1 MEQTTQ
7 QPGQPG
13 TSVRR
18 AATAAPPVIRT
29 RQESPPP
36 PRVRRPSSVL
46 RALESV
52 QSYVLSEETLILVE
66 FLVVVAIGV
75 FVFAAVLH
83 PMESLMNALGHAI
96 SGLGLGKL
104 FK

>member
-1 MEQTTQ
+1 MEQTTP

-13 TSVRR
+13 SSVRR

-29 RQESPPP
+29 RQEQQPAL
-36 PRVRRPSSVL
+36 RVRRPSSVL
-46 RALESV
+46 RALETI
-52 QSYVLSEETLILVE
+52 QTYILSEETLILVE
-66 FLVVVAIGV
+66 FLVVVAIGI
-75 FVFAAVLH
+75 FVFAAILH
-83 PMESLMNALGHAI
+83 PMESLMTALGHAI